1 MSITS
6 IKMSKYQGLGND
18 YIVIDP
24 NKNQTQLRGKK
35 IALLCERSFGIG
47 ADGVLYGP
55 ILKEGKIYVN
65 IYNADGS
72 QTQASG
78 NGIRIFAKY
87 LMDEQYVNGKQFE
100 IYTEKGLFCVEALN
114 DRGTE
119 FRVGMGKASFWS
131 EDIPVVGKV
140 REVVDEVFS
149 FNEKNYR
156 ATCLSMGNPHC
167 VILSENV
174 TKEEVK
180 KLGPYVEN
188 AEIFPHRMNLQLM
201 KVIDRHNIK
210 IEIYERGV
218 GYTLAS
224 GTGSCAAVATARRLG
239 LVDKEVNVHQPGG
252 SIEISLREDGE
263 IYMTGSVEFVA
274 DLSVAESFLA

>member
-1 MSITS
+1 MSVTS

-24 NKNQTQLRGKK
+24 NKNKGKLKGKK

-55 ILKEGKIYVN
+55 RLEDGKIYVD

-72 QTQASG
+72 KTQASG

-87 LMDEQYVNGKQFE
+87 LMDEQYVSQKEFA
-100 IYTEKGLFCVEALN
+100 IYTDEAGFRIQALN

-119 FRVGMGKASFWS
+119 FRVSMGAASFWS
-131 EDIPVVGKV
+131 EDVPVLGQK
-140 REVVDEVFS
+140 REVVDETFS
-149 FNEKNYR
+149 FGGQDYR
-156 ATCLSMGNPHC
+156 ATCLSVGNPHC
-167 VILSENV
+167 IILSENV
-174 TKEEVK
+174 SKEAVK
-180 KLGPYVEN
+180 SLGPLVEG
-188 AEIFPHRMNLQLM
+188 ADIFPHRINLQLM
-201 KVIDRHNIK
+201 KVIDRHNIM

-224 GTGSCAAVATARRLG
+224 GTGSCAAAATARRLG
-239 LVDKEVNVHQPGG
+239 LVDREVNVHQPGG
-252 SIEISLREDGE
+252 SIEISIKEDGE

-274 DLSVAESFLA
+274 DLSVAESFLS